1 MYDIG
6 HLVRVIATAMTVL
19 ILLAS
24 CGEAEPTETI
34 ALPMDTSVGNGT
46 PIHMPVVET
55 VEVSQTPALSASLAI
70 RTPVTPTQTVALPT
84 PRTDCKERYST
95 APAERDYWPTV
106 EWRVS
111 SLEEH
116 CLDPQK
122 VERAAWYLEN
132 NYATRSLLIVRHGEL
147 VYEKYFRSV
156 SKPERAVA
164 IYSVTKSVLS
174 ALVGIAMDQG
184 VLDSL
189 DHTVIE
195 YFPEY
200 FYPQTDPRMAQ
211 VTLRDLLTMSAG
223 FLWLENGPI
232 EAEWL
237 ASDNWVEA
245 AINLEFSEQ
254 PGTVFTYSS
263 ANTQLLS
270 AILNQ
275 LTGEPLRDYAQR
287 NLFTPLGIPDNRWHW
302 TTDNQGYA
310 IGGFAMHLRPRD
322 MARFGY
328 LYLNQ
333 GYWDGQQLI
342 SPEWIQQSTSSQIDT
357 GGGDDYGYLWW
368 VHPWPDQPA
377 FEALGYGGQSIYVAP
392 SLDLVVVVTSEGSFG
407 APDPSSIIYGW
418 IIKAVTDQ

>member
-1 MYDIG
+1 MG
-6 HLVRVIATAMTVL
+6 LEAKRALEAFASLLVCLFMLTACSF
-19 ILLAS
+19 A
-24 CGEAEPTETI
+24 G
-34 ALPMDTSVGNGT
+34 
-46 PIHMPVVET
+46 
-55 VEVSQTPALSASLAI
+55 VSQTPAPVPSPTVS
-70 RTPVTPTQTVALPT
+70 TPVSPTQTVALATPT
-84 PRTDCKERYST
+84 ETAPSPTSLPKPRTDCKTRYST
-95 APAERDYWPTV
+95 VPAERDYWPTI

-122 VERAAWYLEN
+122 IEHAAWYFES

-147 VYEKYFRSV
+147 VYEKYFRSIL
-156 SKPERAVA
+156 KPERAVDT
-164 IYSVTKSVLS
+164 YSVTKSVLS
-174 ALVGIAMDQG
+174 ALVGIVMDQG
-184 VLDSL
+184 HLDSL
-189 DHTVIE
+189 DHKVIE

-232 EAEWL
+232 ETRWMN
-237 ASDNWVEA
+237 SDNWVEA
-245 AINLEFSEQ
+245 AINLEFSDQ

-270 AILNQ
+270 AIMTKLA
-275 LTGEPLRDYAQR
+275 GESMRDYAQR
-287 NLFTPLGIPDNRWHW
+287 NLFTPLGIPANHW
-302 TTDNQGYA
+302 SWAVDDHGYA
-310 IGGFAMHLRPRD
+310 FGGFSMHLRPRD

-333 GYWDGQQLI
+333 GYWDGQQII

-368 VHPWPDQPA
+368 VHPWRDQPS

-392 SLDLVVVVTSEGSFG
+392 SLDLVVVVTSEGSLD
-407 APDPSSIIYGW
+407 APDPGPIIYGW
-418 IIKAVTDQ
+418 IIKAVTDR